1 MSGRSRSE
9 LRRTRSPDLRVAVRE
24 LHYTLAL
31 RICEANRNAVCE
43 AVSLIKPQNNILT
56 HSSLAQSVEHLTV
69 NQVVAGSS
77 PAGGAKT
84 KPEAIASGFVLA
96 PFVCTCIGDIN
107 DYRQQREARL
117 TGILCGFACKMPT
130 LCGQANMPPA
140 CGQVNTG

>member
-9 LRRTRSPDLRVAVRE
+9 LRRTRSPDLRVAVRK

-77 PAGGAKT
+77 PAGGAKAET
-84 KPEAIASGFVLA
+84 TQSGGLLLWLPLLVLVSA
-96 PFVCTCIGDIN
+96 TSMI
-107 DYRQQREARL
+107 
-117 TGILCGFACKMPT
+117 TGSSAKRD
-130 LCGQANMPPA
+130 
-140 CGQVNTG
+140 